1 MGAFPI
7 IATKIRKEYNMLE
20 SQVELIKEA
29 LIDHQKGN
37 ISQLA
42 LTTIIKSVVE
52 PAVITFYDKEWA
64 EKILA
69 KL

>member
-1 MGAFPI
+1 
-7 IATKIRKEYNMLE
+7 MLE